1 MVEKK
6 TLIISQIVTL
16 WDGLYCILL
25 IKIEQ
30 IKSICMVNE
39 PIIDRMPRNLTRA
52 ISLFNIVISGRQIP
66 VPTPIKNLPIK
77 KMKYCFAV
85 VCS

>member
-1 MVEKK
+1 
-6 TLIISQIVTL
+6 
-16 WDGLYCILL
+16 
-25 IKIEQ
+25 
-30 IKSICMVNE
+30 MVNE